1 MREILKIN
9 NTMTIKSHCH
19 RKYNNKK
26 NKAETNFKGRIVNEK
41 NLRLFGNSALYSS
54 AISQIAAFTSG
65 QTSLPWAIANGLL
78 SSLGFGAHFSS
89 FFVKYGDRL
98 KLNPNIIFQK
108 AENIEQA
115 ANFAK
120 KNFKINYFN
129 VDNLDT
135 ANWINQ
141 GIAKLS
147 NKFKGKTFMPK
158 KIELVDFP
166 EGAVKPGQIV
176 GAQYLIQGDV
186 ISFNKSV
193 YKNVD
198 NIIKRNLSVFPADV
212 LFAPISLNPDDLL
225 PQMLIKYMSNPN
237 GLSFAQKTSLLSAI
251 VRKTEVLIQIDEKEK
266 TANKIYEL
274 IKDNKNQATDFWG
287 NVSYNEYDY
296 LFHEFGHMFDMKEH
310 SLFSFIQAKKRN
322 PQIFEKAKEN
332 IILPTRA
339 QESYLEFN
347 AEIFS
352 GKMNGDKYI
361 EPVENLFKQM
371 NKIKMPK

>member
-1 MREILKIN
+1 MRKILKIN
-9 NTMTIKSHCH
+9 NAMTIKNHCH

-65 QTSLPWAIANGLL
+65 QTSLPWAIVNGVLGG
-78 SSLGFGAHFSS
+78 LGFGAHFST

-98 KLNPNIIFQK
+98 KLSPNIIFQK

-120 KNFKINYFN
+120 KNFKIDYFN

-141 GIAKLS
+141 GITKLS
-147 NKFKGKTFMPK
+147 NKFKGRTFMPK

-166 EGAVKPGQIV
+166 DESVKPTQIV
-176 GAQYLIQGDV
+176 GAQYNIGNDV
-186 ISFNKSV
+186 ILFNKSL
-193 YKNVD
+193 YKNID
-198 NIIKRNLSVFPADV
+198 NLIKQNLRVIPHDV
-212 LFAPISLNPDDLL
+212 LFAPISLKTEDIL

-237 GLSFAQKTSLLSAI
+237 RLSFAQKTSLLSAI
-251 VRKTEVLIQIDEKEK
+251 VRKTEVLIQIDENEK
-266 TANKIYEL
+266 IANKIFEL
-274 IKDNKNQATDFWG
+274 MKDEKTKVTDFWG
-287 NVSYNEYDY
+287 NIAYNEYDY

-310 SLFSFIQAKKRN
+310 SMFSFMKAKKN
-322 PQIFEKAKEN
+322 NSKIFEKAKAS
-332 IILPTRA
+332 IIMPKRA
-339 QESYLEFN
+339 QDSFMEFN

-371 NKIKMPK
+371 NKIKMPE

>member
-1 MREILKIN
+1 MKIN
-9 NTMTIKSHCH
+9 NAMTIKSHCH

-78 SSLGFGAHFSS
+78 GGLGFGAHFSA
-89 FFVKYGDRL
+89 FFIKYGEKLR
-98 KLNPNIIFQK
+98 LNPNIIFQK

-120 KNFKINYFN
+120 KNFKIDYFN

-166 EGAVKPGQIV
+166 QKSITPGQIV
-176 GAQYLIQGDV
+176 GAQYSIQGDV

-198 NIIKRNLSVFPADV
+198 NLIKRNLSVFPEDV
-212 LFAPISLNPDDLL
+212 LFAPISLNPNDLL
-225 PQMLIKYMSNPN
+225 TKMIIKYKLDPN
-237 GLSFAQKTSLLSAI
+237 SLSFAQKTSLLSTI

-266 TANKIYEL
+266 TANKIFEL
-274 IKDNKNQATDFWG
+274 IEDNKSQATDFWG
-287 NVSYNEYDY
+287 NIAYNEYDY

-310 SLFSFIQAKKRN
+310 SMFSFMKAKKN
-322 PQIFEKAKEN
+322 NSKIFEKAKAS
-332 IILPTRA
+332 IIMPKRA
-339 QESYLEFN
+339 QDSFMEFN

-371 NKIKMPK
+371 NKIKMPE